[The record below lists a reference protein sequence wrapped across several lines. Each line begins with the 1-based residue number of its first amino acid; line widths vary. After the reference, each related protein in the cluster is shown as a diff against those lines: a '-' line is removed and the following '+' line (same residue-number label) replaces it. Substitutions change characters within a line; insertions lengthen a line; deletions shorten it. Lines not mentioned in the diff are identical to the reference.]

1 MAAAT
6 SNDPNAGPV
15 LKLLVFSLI
24 IVVFPL
30 GLFHASQAG
39 DFDFLYHIF
48 LRHIN
53 ANQRLLLSGA
63 VAVVG
68 VNLVVVV
75 YILLAFLE
83 GDKPTPKLRSDA
95 QKPLLSEQK

>member
-6 SNDPNAGPV
+6 SNDPNAGPI

-24 IVVFPL
+24 IVVVPL
-30 GLFHASQAG
+30 GLFRASQAG

-63 VAVVG
+63 VAVFG
-68 VNLVVVV
+68 VNVVVIV

-83 GDKPTPKLRSDA
+83 GDRSTPKP
-95 QKPLLSEQK
+95 QPGTPKPLLSDKQ